1 MNVKTKVKLMNVIDS
16 YWNLRPPEIHETILM
31 YKRNQELI
39 DEEKQKKMK
48 ELGKEI
54 MLYKEL
60 KEKWALGH
68 IRCVVKKRIFLKHML
83 RLWVVILKTM

>member
-1 MNVKTKVKLMNVIDS
+1 MNVKTKVKLMNVMDS
-16 YWNLRPPEIHETILM
+16 YWDLLPPEIHETILM
-31 YKRNQELI
+31 YKRNQDLI
-39 DEEKQKKMK
+39 DEEKHKKMK

-68 IRCVVKKRIFLKHML
+68 IRCVVK
-83 RLWVVILKTM
+83 